1 MNGKDL
7 LCAMGHVE
15 DRLVDEAAKPIRSGS
30 SWLRPLAVAAC
41 VCVVLAGLLALPGV
55 RSALDMSAENGAVS
69 EDKSMWWEPESNAGV
84 IAEGMHDSAQSPEF
98 LPAEGETWE
107 SIDRL
112 PQAPVADTQS
122 KDVREM
128 TFEEACGLEALGQYV
143 PRAMPEKY
151 TWGSAQLH
159 RMVME
164 DGSTRQMLRLS
175 YFVFYPGETSQE
187 GQTTGG
193 MRPVTLYI
201 LDFVPDTDFPVYEQ
215 GQVPENAEGF
225 FYICHGDAWIGLS
238 LAAEDRDTL
247 LRVIGG

>member
-41 VCVVLAGLLALPGV
+41 VCVVLAGLLALSGV
-55 RSALDMSAENGAVS
+55 RSALDMSATNEAAAQ
-69 EDKSMWWEPESNAGV
+69 DKTLWWEPEGYTGV
-84 IAEGMHDSAQSPEF
+84 IEEGMYD
-98 LPAEGETWE
+98 GEEAPDLWPSEEVVLE

-122 KDVREM
+122 KDVREL
-128 TFEEACGLEALGQYV
+128 TFEEACGLGGLGQYV
-143 PRAMPEKY
+143 PRSMPEKY

-175 YFVFYPGETSQE
+175 YFVFYPGETTQE

-201 LDFVPDTDFPVYEQ
+201 LDFAPDTDFPVYEQ

-247 LRVIGG
+247 LSVIGG